1 MLRRSCALMGAAL
14 LCLPLASCSGDAA
27 QDNSPAFDT
36 VHNSA
41 TDNAPDD
48 TESTDDP
55 VSEPPAAGASPTLP
69 AEAPAEEADAESCE
83 TIDAHA
89 AYESGIGTIPPWQ
102 DNNWTLVDFS
112 QFDPCAELSWQI
124 ITIERGT
131 ASSPYHIML
140 FHKGDYLGTATAEPY
155 GFFPTVEKVSG
166 AEIAV
171 TYHWPREGE
180 ANAEHTG
187 TTEAGFRWDDAE
199 QKVIMSGD
207 VPPGS

>member
-1 MLRRSCALMGAAL
+1 
-14 LCLPLASCSGDAA
+14 
-27 QDNSPAFDT
+27 
-36 VHNSA
+36 
-41 TDNAPDD
+41 
-48 TESTDDP
+48 
-55 VSEPPAAGASPTLP
+55 
-69 AEAPAEEADAESCE
+69 
-83 TIDAHA
+83 
-89 AYESGIGTIPPWQ
+89 
-102 DNNWTLVDFS
+102 
-112 QFDPCAELSWQI
+112 
-124 ITIERGT
+124 
-131 ASSPYHIML
+131 ML

-155 GFFPTVEKVSG
+155 GFFPTVEQVSG